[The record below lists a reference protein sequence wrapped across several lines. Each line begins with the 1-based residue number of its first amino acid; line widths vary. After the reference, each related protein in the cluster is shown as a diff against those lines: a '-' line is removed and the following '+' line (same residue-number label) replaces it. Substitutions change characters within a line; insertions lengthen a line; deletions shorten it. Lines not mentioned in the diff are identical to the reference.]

1 MLPFEFML
9 FETPLSQASSNA
21 KRGGP
26 WQTKVHGA
34 AAADWGGLPPTAGQL
49 AVSITHLYDRFDP
62 AGQQPDID
70 NIAKPIVDALEGL
83 VYDDDAIVT
92 DVLCRRRSL
101 DGDLE
106 IQQPSALLLTSL
118 GANREFV
125 HIIIDDA
132 PIREVH
138 L

>member
-1 MLPFEFML
+1 MLPFEFMI
-9 FETPLSQASSNA
+9 FATPLSQASSNA
-21 KRGGP
+21 KRHGP
-26 WQTKVHGA
+26 WQRRVHA
-34 AAADWGGLPPTAGQL
+34 AAAANWGGLPATEGQL
-49 AVSITHLYDRFDP
+49 AVSITYLYDRFGP
-62 AGQQPDID
+62 TGQKPDID

-106 IQQPSALLLTSL
+106 IQKPSALLLGSL
-118 GANREFV
+118 AANHEFV
-125 HIIIDDA
+125 HVVIDDA
-132 PIREVH
+132 PISEEH